1 MATTKIAGISLAPFF
16 AGVVADA
23 SKVETV
29 AAKVMTYI
37 NVAEQIGKAWGL
49 SGTDKL
55 TLVEKTLLADL
66 AQLDAPLAA
75 ELQKV
80 WPKIAGVISGIIQVF
95 NVIGWAFSA
104 AAPIV
109 IAAVPG
115 ATTAIAAVEAALRA
129 VQALEGQQAPV
140 KQAA

>member
-1 MATTKIAGISLAPFF
+1 MTTTTTKLAGISLTPFF
-16 AGVVADA
+16 AGITADS

-29 AAKVMTYI
+29 ASKVMTYI

-55 TLVEKTLLADL
+55 ALVEKTLLADL

-80 WPKIAGVISGIIQVF
+80 WPKVAGIISAIIQVF
-95 NVIGWAFSA
+95 NAIGWMFSA

-115 ATTAIAAVEAALRA
+115 ATPAITAVEAALAA
-129 VQALEGQQAPV
+129 VQALGQPQ
-140 KQAA
+140 KIAA